1 MVSSV
6 SQVAAYQDC
15 SHPASVCLVDHVLHG
30 YCPNVMTLVN
40 QRRTVA
46 FYTRGEWQARC
57 YEERCVF
64 PPWGQASPQL
74 GPLTGPDPWG
84 STLPY
89 RVYHTPKCASPKV
102 LRASRRSGVLII
114 PKSAPLLNLEGW
126 LIDATGYAP
135 GLPSPM
141 RPISVLAQNLGGI
154 PSVLI
159 QVLFSLPICL
169 LQGGVAKSYEG
180 MQNACLLCGQN
191 TDLTTAT
198 AHQPR

>member
-1 MVSSV
+1 M
-6 SQVAAYQDC
+6 C
-15 SHPASVCLVDHVLHG
+15 
-30 YCPNVMTLVN
+30 
-40 QRRTVA
+40 
-46 FYTRGEWQARC
+46 E
-57 YEERCVF
+57 
-64 PPWGQASPQL
+64 
-74 GPLTGPDPWG
+74 
-84 STLPY
+84 
-89 RVYHTPKCASPKV
+89 CAIPKV

-141 RPISVLAQNLGGI
+141 CPISVLAQNLGGI

-180 MQNACLLCGQN
+180 IKTPFCYVAK
-191 TDLTTAT
+191 TLTSPLP
-198 AHQPR
+198 QPTNPAKIAEKGGTVTHPLQVLHTLRWHHPGRRALGNWL

>member
-1 MVSSV
+1 MSS
-6 SQVAAYQDC
+6 
-15 SHPASVCLVDHVLHG
+15 LLG
-30 YCPNVMTLVN
+30 
-40 QRRTVA
+40 
-46 FYTRGEWQARC
+46 
-57 YEERCVF
+57 
-64 PPWGQASPQL
+64 GQASPQL

-89 RVYHTPKCASPKV
+89 RVYHTPKCATYFCMCECATPKV

-159 QVLFSLPICL
+159 QVLFPYLYVYYREGWPKAMKACKTPVCY
-169 LQGGVAKSYEG
+169 VAK
-180 MQNACLLCGQN
+180 
-191 TDLTTAT
+191 TLT
-198 AHQPR
+198 

>member
-1 MVSSV
+1 M
-6 SQVAAYQDC
+6 C
-15 SHPASVCLVDHVLHG
+15 
-30 YCPNVMTLVN
+30 
-40 QRRTVA
+40 
-46 FYTRGEWQARC
+46 E
-57 YEERCVF
+57 
-64 PPWGQASPQL
+64 
-74 GPLTGPDPWG
+74 
-84 STLPY
+84 
-89 RVYHTPKCASPKV
+89 CASPKV

-180 MQNACLLCGQN
+180 LQNACLLCGQK
-191 TDLTTAT
+191 
-198 AHQPR
+198 H